1 MRLRKRQDSPG
12 PDLRAERKAR
22 RPQRTLTRP
31 ESCHYSCL
39 LHLSYEERNSIMLN
53 VIHSLRE
60 GLAKTRKNISDRIG
74 SLILGEK
81 IDESFLDELEEALI
95 ASDVGTQ
102 TTAMVLDDLKERFKR
117 NELSSPEQVRERLKQ
132 VLFEIV
138 SRGPVSLSL
147 TGTLSV
153 ILIVGVN
160 GTGKTTTIGKLAHR
174 LQKEGKKVMLAA
186 ADTFRAAA
194 AEQLVVWGD
203 RNNIPV
209 IKHKE
214 GADPGAVVFDAL
226 AAAKARGMEVLIV
239 DTAGRLHTKSNL
251 MEELK
256 KVQRILARELPGAP
270 QETLFV
276 LDATTGQNALAQ
288 ARTFHQAIGI
298 TGIVLTKL
306 DGTPKGG
313 IVFAINK
320 ELGLPVKFVGIGE
333 GIEDLK
339 DFDPREFVEALL

>member
-1 MRLRKRQDSPG
+1 MV
-12 PDLRAERKAR
+12 
-22 RPQRTLTRP
+22 
-31 ESCHYSCL
+31 
-39 LHLSYEERNSIMLN
+39 NI
-53 VIHSLRE
+53 IHSLRE
-60 GLAKTRKNISDRIG
+60 GLAKTRKSISDRIG

-102 TTAMVLDDLKERFKR
+102 TTELVLADLTERFKR
-117 NELSSPEQVRERLKQ
+117 NELSSPDQVRERLKQ

-138 SRGPVSLSL
+138 SRGSVSLSL

-174 LQKEGKKVMLAA
+174 LQEEGKKVMLAA

-256 KVQRILARELPGAP
+256 KVQRILARVLPGAP

-288 ARTFHQAIGI
+288 AKTFHQAIGI

>member
-1 MRLRKRQDSPG
+1 
-12 PDLRAERKAR
+12 
-22 RPQRTLTRP
+22 
-31 ESCHYSCL
+31 
-39 LHLSYEERNSIMLN
+39 MLN
-53 VIHSLRE
+53 IIHSLRD
-60 GLAKTRKNISDRIG
+60 GLAKTRKNLGDRIG
-74 SLILGEK
+74 SLVLGEK
-81 IDESFLDELEEALI
+81 IDDSFLEELEEALI
-95 ASDVGTQ
+95 ASDVGTK
-102 TTAMVLDDLKERFKR
+102 TASLVLADLKERFKR
-117 NELSSPEQVRERLKQ
+117 NELSSPGHVRERLKQ
-132 VLFEIV
+132 VLYEILAG
-138 SRGPVSLSL
+138 RPAALAL
-147 TGTLSV
+147 TGAPSV
-153 ILIVGVN
+153 ILVVGVN

-174 LQKEGKKVMLAA
+174 LQGEGKKVMLAA

-194 AEQLVVWGD
+194 AEQLMVWGE
-203 RNNIPV
+203 RNGVPV

-214 GADPGAVVFDAL
+214 GADPGAVAFDAL
-226 AAAKARGMEVLIV
+226 AAAKARGMDVLIV

-270 QETLFV
+270 HETLFV
-276 LDATTGQNALAQ
+276 LDATTGQNAFAQ
-288 ARTFHQAIGI
+288 AKTFHKEIGV

-320 ELGLPVKFVGIGE
+320 ELGLPVKFIGVGE

>member
-1 MRLRKRQDSPG
+1 
-12 PDLRAERKAR
+12 
-22 RPQRTLTRP
+22 
-31 ESCHYSCL
+31 
-39 LHLSYEERNSIMLN
+39 MLN

-74 SLILGEK
+74 SIILGEK

-102 TTAMVLDDLKERFKR
+102 TTDLVLADLKERFKR

-138 SRGPVSLSL
+138 SRGPVTLSL

-153 ILIVGVN
+153 ILMVGVN

-288 ARTFHQAIGI
+288 AKTFHQAIGI

-339 DFDPREFVEALL
+339 DFDPREFVDALL

>member
-1 MRLRKRQDSPG
+1 MV
-12 PDLRAERKAR
+12 
-22 RPQRTLTRP
+22 
-31 ESCHYSCL
+31 
-39 LHLSYEERNSIMLN
+39 NI
-53 VIHSLRE
+53 IHSIRD
-60 GLAKTRKNISDRIG
+60 GLAKTRKGLSEKIG
-74 SLILGEK
+74 AVVLGEK
-81 IDESFLDELEEALI
+81 IDGTFLDELEEALI

-102 TTAMVLDDLKERFKR
+102 TASLVLTDLKERFKR
-117 NELSSPEQVRERLKQ
+117 NELSSPDQVRERLKQ
-132 VLFEIV
+132 VLLEIV
-138 SRGPVSLSL
+138 SSRPASLLLS
-147 TGTLSV
+147 GRPSV
-153 ILIVGVN
+153 ILVIGVN

-174 LQKEGKKVMLAA
+174 LQGEGKRVMLVA

-194 AEQLVVWGD
+194 SEQLSIWGE
-203 RNNIPV
+203 RNNVPV
-209 IKHKE
+209 IKHNE

-226 AAAKARGMEVLIV
+226 TAAKARGMDVLIV

-256 KVQRILARELPGAP
+256 KVRRILARELPGAP

-288 ARTFHQAIGI
+288 AKTFHQAIGI

-339 DFDPREFVEALL
+339 DFDPREFVDALL

>member
-1 MRLRKRQDSPG
+1 
-12 PDLRAERKAR
+12 
-22 RPQRTLTRP
+22 
-31 ESCHYSCL
+31 
-39 LHLSYEERNSIMLN
+39 MLN

-74 SLILGEK
+74 SIILGEK

-102 TTAMVLDDLKERFKR
+102 TTDLVLVDLKERFKR
-117 NELSSPEQVRERLKQ
+117 NELSSPEHVRERLKQ
-132 VLFEIV
+132 ILFEIV

-153 ILIVGVN
+153 ILMVGVN

-288 ARTFHQAIGI
+288 AKTFHQAIGI

-313 IVFAINK
+313 IVFALNK

>member
-1 MRLRKRQDSPG
+1 
-12 PDLRAERKAR
+12 
-22 RPQRTLTRP
+22 
-31 ESCHYSCL
+31 
-39 LHLSYEERNSIMLN
+39 MLN

-74 SLILGEK
+74 SLVLGEK
-81 IDESFLDELEEALI
+81 IDESFLNELEEALI
-95 ASDVGTQ
+95 ASDVGMQ
-102 TTAMVLDDLKERFKR
+102 TASLVLTDLKERFKR
-117 NELSSPEQVRERLKQ
+117 NELSSPGQVRERLKQ
-132 VLFEIV
+132 VLFDILAAQKT
-138 SRGPVSLSL
+138 SLSL
-147 TGTLSV
+147 TATPSV
-153 ILIVGVN
+153 ILVIGVN
-160 GTGKTTTIGKLAHR
+160 GTGKTTTIGKLAYR
-174 LQKEGKKVMLAA
+174 LQRDGKKIMLAA

-194 AEQLVVWGD
+194 AEQLSIWGD
-203 RNNIPV
+203 RNNVPV
-209 IKHKE
+209 IKHRE
-214 GADPGAVVFDAL
+214 GADPGAVVFDAI

-288 ARTFHQAIGI
+288 AKTFHQAVGI